1 MMQYLAWRVLVGL
14 NKAITISFLVVGH
27 TKFAPDW
34 CFGLLKQKFRKS
46 KVDCLA
52 DLVQVVQASAEV
64 NHAQLVG
71 NENGDVIVPTYD
83 WADHFDA
90 PFRQTA
96 LKGIKS
102 FHHFSFNASQPGEVA
117 VQTVCDGPKKQLKL
131 LSDPAWRPQRTD
143 LPPIIKPNGLTLE
156 RQCYLYEKI
165 REFCR
170 PDVRD
175 IVPKARRYGTSSTS
189 TSGSTSRTWPP
200 STGKETTPL
209 RQLPRAWAQQKIVS
223 LIKIA
228 TNYYT
233 GHTSGYVINNMTLK
247 RLCL

>member
-1 MMQYLAWRVLVGL
+1 MVQIIPNIIKLHSTNHRYMMQYLAWRVLVGL

-83 WADHFDA
+83 WADHFDV

-102 FHHFSFNASQPGEVA
+102 FHHFTFNASQPGEVA
-117 VQTVCDGPKKQLKL
+117 VQTVCDGPKKHLKL

-165 REFCR
+165 REFCQ

-175 IVPKARRYGTSSTS
+175 IVCPRPEGMEPAPPAPVALPTEPGHPPPAKKPRHCGNCHEPGHNRRSC
-189 TSGSTSRTWPP
+189 
-200 STGKETTPL
+200 PL
-209 RQLPRAWAQQKIVS
+209 SK
-223 LIKIA
+223 
-228 TNYYT
+228 
-233 GHTSGYVINNMTLK
+233 
-247 RLCL
+247 